1 MIINGA
7 KTKPNNPNLIKDQI
21 NVRQK
26 NPKKVKSNID
36 TISKAQKV
44 ALAFLVSLNLIAKAG
59 ANNSTS
65 TNEIP
70 DNLGVI
76 IVSCGAG
83 IMVLLGLCLC
93 ICDRNDSD
101 EELHS
106 NKQMHIDMQQRN
118 NVLRHPENIV

>member
-7 KTKPNNPNLIKDQI
+7 KTKPNNPNINKGQI

-26 NPKKVKSNID
+26 NQKKVKSNVD

-44 ALAFLVSLNLIAKAG
+44 ALALLVSLNLIAKAE

-65 TNEIP
+65 TNKIP
-70 DNLGVI
+70 DNFGVI

-83 IMVLLGLCLC
+83 LMVLLGLCLC
-93 ICDRNDSD
+93 FCDQSDSD
-101 EELHS
+101 EDLCS
-106 NKQMHIDMQQRN
+106 NKQMNIAMQQRN
-118 NVLRHPENIV
+118 NALGHPENIV